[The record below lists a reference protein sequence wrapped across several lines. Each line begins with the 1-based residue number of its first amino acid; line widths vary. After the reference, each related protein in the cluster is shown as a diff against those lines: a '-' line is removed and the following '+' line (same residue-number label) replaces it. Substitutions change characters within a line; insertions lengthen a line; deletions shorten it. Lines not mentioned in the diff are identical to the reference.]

1 MHRSDREYLL
11 AIKEGQFEY
20 DDLLTD
26 AEALRNELPGLYQ
39 QSDLPDEP
47 NIAAIN
53 QLVIEMRIAWY
64 DLNPSSRT

>member
-1 MHRSDREYLL
+1 REYLL

-20 DDLLTD
+20 DDLLTE

-47 NIAAIN
+47 NIEAIN

-64 DLNPSSRT
+64 HLNPSSGT